1 MSKKEDPKPPCRTM
15 EDVDRKDFS
24 YDLEVGDRALSGDVK
39 RKSRNQSLASTY
51 SSTPIPDGTL
61 RGWLQIMSGF
71 MLYFNSWGMVTAFG
85 IFQLHYSNVMLRSES
100 NSSISWI
107 GTIQGFLLAVGSVF
121 AGCVHDRGHPRRLT
135 AFGGFFTVLGLM
147 MTSLC
152 TTYWQIF
159 VAQGVCIGL
168 GSGPLFIV
176 AVAVIP
182 GWFEKRRAIATGLAA
197 TGSSIGG
204 VVYPITFHKLEPMI
218 GFDWSLRVMGFMA
231 LATCAISFACAKMRT
246 LPPPRPKIVDFSGFR
261 ELPFTLFAIV
271 SFIGAMGLYVP
282 FFYITEYSLERGG
295 ITGDLVYYMLPILSA
310 GSILGR
316 TLPAF
321 LADRC
326 GCLKVLTFTTATSSI
341 LALVWMAATGQAGVI
356 VWSLLYGAF
365 SGAFVSLQ
373 TPTIAAITPD
383 LRLVGGRMGMN
394 NFCLALGVLVGNP
407 VAGAIGGKFKEERRW
422 IGMQVF
428 TGLCLA
434 IAAILVGVTW
444 HVKAKQDGTSSTE
457 DQ

>member
-1 MSKKEDPKPPCRTM
+1 MGE
-15 EDVDRKDFS
+15 VDRNHFS
-24 YDLEVGDRALSGDVK
+24 YDLKADEAELSGGER
-39 RKSRNQSLASTY
+39 RKSTCESSNEQKDDSGNASVA
-51 SSTPIPDGTL
+51 SSYYDTPIPDGTL
-61 RGWLQIMSGF
+61 RGWLQILSGF

-121 AGCVHDRGHPRRLT
+121 AGCILDRGHPRRLI
-135 AFGGFFTVLGLM
+135 AFGGFFAVLGLM

-159 VAQGVCIGL
+159 LAQGVCIGL
-168 GSGPLFIV
+168 GSGSLFIV

-218 GFDWSLRVMGFMA
+218 GFGWSLRVMGFMA
-231 LATCAISFACAKMRT
+231 LATCAISFACANMRT

-261 ELPFTLFAIV
+261 EILFTLFAIV

-282 FFYITEYSLERGG
+282 FFYITEYSLKRGG
-295 ITGDLVYYMLPILSA
+295 ITGELVYFMLPILSA

-316 TLPAF
+316 VLPAF
-321 LADRC
+321 LADRY
-326 GCLKVLTFTTATSSI
+326 GCLTVLTFTTAISSI
-341 LALVWMAATGQAGVI
+341 VALVWIAVTGQAGVI

-365 SGAFVSLQ
+365 SGTFVSLQ

-407 VAGAIGGKFKEERRW
+407 VAGAIGGSFKEESRW

-434 IAAILVGVTW
+434 VAAMLVGITW
-444 HVKAKQDGTSSTE
+444 HVKAKRDRASRKE